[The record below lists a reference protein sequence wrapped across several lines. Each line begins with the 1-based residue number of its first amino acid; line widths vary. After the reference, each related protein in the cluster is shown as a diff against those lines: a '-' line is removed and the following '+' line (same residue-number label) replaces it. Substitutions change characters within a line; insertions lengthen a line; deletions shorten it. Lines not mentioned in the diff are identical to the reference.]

1 LYVREYAERYPKK
14 RKYKYKINRRTG
26 LKLDLFGNLDRK
38 KKAKYNI
45 HEVNGDEQ

>member
-1 LYVREYAERYPKK
+1 MAELRL
-14 RKYKYKINRRTG
+14 R
-26 LKLDLFGNLDRK
+26 LDLFGNLDRK